1 MHTLIPTKKYPHC
14 GIYWSALL
22 HVTRAFHTIVFA
34 STLGDPG
41 INLFIVIAIAM
52 LLLILNLAVGGVY
65 KSRLLTVLETS
76 YLLNIGILSAAL
88 LLVICLV

>member
-41 INLFIVIAIAM
+41 INPFIVIAIAM
-52 LLLILNLAVGGVY
+52 LLLILNLAVGREFTKAIFSLY
-65 KSRLLTVLETS
+65 
-76 YLLNIGILSAAL
+76 
-88 LLVICLV
+88 